1 MHRRLQYL
9 ILAIVLLIV
18 TVSAAIL
25 VSAAIR
31 YNRNAGLYDVVEP
44 NRGK

>member
-9 ILAIVLLIV
+9 ILAITLLIA

-31 YNRNAGLYDVVEP
+31 YNRNAGLYDIVEP
-44 NRGK
+44 DSAK